1 MDSLLKQPD
10 DFFSKVSSLLKSARG
25 RVVQQ
30 VNNIMVLTYFE
41 IGKLIVLEEQKG
53 EVKSKYGS
61 NLINELSARLTEEF
75 GKGFSRTN
83 LRQMLKFYKVYEKQQ
98 TPSVIFKLSWSH

>member
-1 MDSLLKQPD
+1 MAEMGKLTGTSGE
-10 DFFSKVSSLLKSARG
+10 FFEKVSSLLKSARG

-53 EVKSKYGS
+53 EVKAKYGS
-61 NLINELSARLTEEF
+61 NLINELSARLTDEF
-75 GKGFSRTN
+75 GRGFSPTN
-83 LRQMLKFYKVYEKQQ
+83 LKQMRSFYMTYENQQ
-98 TPSVIFKLSWSH
+98 TPSDEFK